1 MTKRLSVSLTDEMAA
16 QLALLSKSQDVSVA
30 RVMNRVLNL
39 GIEEMKSLPPT
50 QEFSDLNMREVMEGM
65 FLKGYSNAY
74 ILENMLK
81 NGFPKCTDNTV
92 RNYKSEFKRTTKA
105 I

>member
-1 MTKRLSVSLTDEMAA
+1 
-16 QLALLSKSQDVSVA
+16 
-30 RVMNRVLNL
+30 
-39 GIEEMKSLPPT
+39 
-50 QEFSDLNMREVMEGM
+50 MREVMEGM